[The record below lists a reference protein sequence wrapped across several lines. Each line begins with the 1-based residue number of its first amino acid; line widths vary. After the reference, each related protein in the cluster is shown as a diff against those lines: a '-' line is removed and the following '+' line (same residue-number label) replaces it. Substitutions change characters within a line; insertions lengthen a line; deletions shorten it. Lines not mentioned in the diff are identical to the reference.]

1 MKTKIG
7 YYIEERKR
15 SDGRSRLRFVVPE
28 RLRPVGWPK
37 SRPLFLEGQ
46 DGIDMAQ
53 LAPEEEVELRRQAD
67 ILYTDLCKARAG
79 VGYANADPVQ
89 PAGIQKASLET
100 WRTVIALRRSS
111 EKWHG
116 NSTRTQDNYELL
128 QQRLVIMSEGMGLDL
143 ATSPQSEFERALML
157 EVSSKYS
164 RRELYRELRALA
176 SMAIRE
182 GLRPAHLVITSTAR
196 PPKAK
201 IQLWKEADVYC
212 LVTEMLRNNEEG
224 LAKFILTQW
233 EIGQRIRSVINLR
246 YGYNYRDGCF
256 FYRCRKTDAL
266 IRLRVENESARQ
278 ILDRDYRYGDY
289 MFTRI
294 RDGKP
299 FGRDIS
305 ARFGYIR
312 SHTKGYENSKLK
324 LSTLRHTA
332 IVEFGRA
339 GCTVPMIA
347 SVTGHSLK
355 HIHATLEHYLSQ
367 DELTA
372 VQAMGRRQAMRDAN
386 TSGTLLIEGARH
398 KLLGHRKPEQ
408 PSTPAEV
415 AAYASL

>member
-233 EIGQRIRSVINLR
+233 EIGQRISV
-246 YGYNYRDGCF
+246 
-256 FYRCRKTDAL
+256 
-266 IRLRVENESARQ
+266 
-278 ILDRDYRYGDY
+278 
-289 MFTRI
+289 
-294 RDGKP
+294 
-299 FGRDIS
+299 
-305 ARFGYIR
+305 
-312 SHTKGYENSKLK
+312 
-324 LSTLRHTA
+324 
-332 IVEFGRA
+332 
-339 GCTVPMIA
+339 
-347 SVTGHSLK
+347 
-355 HIHATLEHYLSQ
+355 
-367 DELTA
+367 
-372 VQAMGRRQAMRDAN
+372 RRQRLWHR
-386 TSGTLLIEGARH
+386 SGVADNGGIGSRRSDVRNADETQSLQPKIGCQAHQEARRGGGERYSPCH
-398 KLLGHRKPEQ
+398 
-408 PSTPAEV
+408 TPAF
-415 AAYASL
+415 LGRG